1 MTARKRALKESSVEV
16 ARVYAPLYHVVQEAA
31 VVDLPLGGAVPA
43 GLLEGPHHVTR
54 CRCHKRVQVPT
65 PRSPSLRPGLRWQR
79 RGCLHALDIRPKQTK
94 QGCSEKLSFLSC
106 LQFQDTV
113 FSVPGKGGGGGVQTF
128 SHTGNRNLF
137 FWLGGGGVAILNSYK
152 VFF

>member
-16 ARVYAPLYHVVQEAA
+16 AHVYAPLYHVVQEAA

-65 PRSPSLRPGLRWQR
+65 PWSPSLRPGLRWQR

-113 FSVPGKGGGGGVQTF
+113 FSVPGKGKGDGGGVQTF

-137 FWLGGGGVAILNSYK
+137 FWLGGAVLQ
-152 VFF
+152 F